1 MFYNWNFQRSD
12 WYVDSGISSH
22 LETKPDWVTNACHSG
37 FMGEIMVANQNK
49 PSVLSN
55 GNEKFTNSTDVCDF
69 GVIVKNVSMFPV

>member
-1 MFYNWNFQRSD
+1 
-12 WYVDSGISSH
+12 
-22 LETKPDWVTNACHSG
+22 
-37 FMGEIMVANQNK
+37 MGEIMVANQNK